1 MRKIKYL
8 SFLMCLFLLAAC
20 SDSEPTS
27 KEASKGKE
35 AETSEKE
42 SAEDEAA
49 EETAA
54 EDSEEAFAQE
64 KYPVQGGGQFNK
76 RDVVLYESENG
87 KATFLGEMVDF
98 EGYICAAVQ
107 LEGDLME
114 LDSPFGLTFITNNS
128 ESIVVADSESPSS
141 NIYGYRN
148 SEKEKIVLL
157 KSDDVASGT
166 PARLDYTVSS
176 TTYDEEGN
184 EVEPEIKTV
193 KLEETAEKNVIPD
206 LMELDSSAMQF
217 EISRSDDKKAIKLTG
232 ATISPDNQ
240 NEVIFTGTAT
250 YKADTSDIP
259 VSYVQPATNKRDIQK
274 IEDKAYA
281 DIPLEFE
288 VPVALSSLGDDEG
301 AIVYLAIDDFLFP
314 IDLRTG
320 KEYMGNIKL
329 VDLPTTENND
339 FIEQPALEGIV
350 DNDNKVWNNALVSQS
365 PSWNYGLGTKEKEDI
380 SFITGGLFK
389 ELKVDIAA
397 AKETN
402 KHTNSYDI
410 YFYDEDFETVQD
422 SDEVNGK
429 ELVHYNLKNDSK
441 TVNKTV
447 DLSDN
452 NKFTFYYNSN
462 IPSENGDENY
472 ISVILANGELVR

>member
-1 MRKIKYL
+1 
-8 SFLMCLFLLAAC
+8 
-20 SDSEPTS
+20 
-27 KEASKGKE
+27 
-35 AETSEKE
+35 
-42 SAEDEAA
+42 
-49 EETAA
+49 
-54 EDSEEAFAQE
+54 
-64 KYPVQGGGQFNK
+64 
-76 RDVVLYESENG
+76 
-87 KATFLGEMVDF
+87 
-98 EGYICAAVQ
+98 
-107 LEGDLME
+107 
-114 LDSPFGLTFITNNS
+114 
-128 ESIVVADSESPSS
+128 
-141 NIYGYRN
+141 
-148 SEKEKIVLL
+148 
-157 KSDDVASGT
+157 
-166 PARLDYTVSS
+166 
-176 TTYDEEGN
+176 
-184 EVEPEIKTV
+184 
-193 KLEETAEKNVIPD
+193 
-206 LMELDSSAMQF
+206 
-217 EISRSDDKKAIKLTG
+217 
-232 ATISPDNQ
+232 
-240 NEVIFTGTAT
+240 
-250 YKADTSDIP
+250 
-259 VSYVQPATNKRDIQK
+259 
-274 IEDKAYA
+274 
-281 DIPLEFE
+281 